1 MKNSLCFRKN
11 RSYRDRGTFN
21 RNLQHLEYY
30 VHVHICMLS
39 SHKSDRKMYYS
50 FYLPK
55 TCHGNT
61 ETCLIICIHSA
72 NQEMLAYGAANFFG
86 SFFHCFPTAGSLSRS
101 SLLADLNSHSQLP
114 ALIGTV
120 FIVVCIGR
128 KDGVKWM
135 GLQKKETQHS
145 SRDVVGGLREKG
157 EWGAGGGSFFL
168 LDRKVGLNNMYMF
181 NTAAYTL
188 FPYGCICVCAQHGV
202 SGGYC
207 CGFTKSTIPTC
218 RFI

>member
-1 MKNSLCFRKN
+1 MLLYPSLLSFSLPLLVLYKGSLLKSQHHLIHQKSIWIILNHLHSSVKNSLCFRKN

-128 KDGVKWM
+128 KDGVK
-135 GLQKKETQHS
+135 
-145 SRDVVGGLREKG
+145 
-157 EWGAGGGSFFL
+157 
-168 LDRKVGLNNMYMF
+168 
-181 NTAAYTL
+181 
-188 FPYGCICVCAQHGV
+188 
-202 SGGYC
+202 
-207 CGFTKSTIPTC
+207 
-218 RFI
+218 